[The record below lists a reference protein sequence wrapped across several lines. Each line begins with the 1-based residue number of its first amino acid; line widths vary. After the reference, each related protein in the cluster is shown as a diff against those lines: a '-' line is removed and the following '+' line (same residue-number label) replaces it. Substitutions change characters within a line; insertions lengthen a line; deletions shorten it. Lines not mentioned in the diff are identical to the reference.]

1 MLNIATNIGRELT
14 AEEIEMVAG
23 GKGEKLTEGDRD
35 IRQGERLVSLGEKT
49 HNKRLIERGEA
60 LIQEGYEDNS

>member
-23 GKGEKLTEGDRD
+23 GKGEKLTETGA
-35 IRQGERLVSLGEKT
+35 RLRRAAFL
-49 HNKRLIERGEA
+49 A
-60 LIQEGYEDNS
+60 LPWPQIP